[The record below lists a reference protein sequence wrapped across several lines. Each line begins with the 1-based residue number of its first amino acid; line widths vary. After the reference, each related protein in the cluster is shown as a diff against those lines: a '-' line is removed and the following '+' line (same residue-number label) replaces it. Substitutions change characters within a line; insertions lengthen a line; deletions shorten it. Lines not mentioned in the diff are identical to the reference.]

1 MGVVERY
8 LTVDTHRTVDSTAP
22 ILLNMGIRP
31 SKEHRGHH
39 HHAAQG
45 SFDMS
50 RYSPYSLDETRDTH
64 EKMRTDILHLP
75 KEKQRELEQ
84 IAKTLGNR
92 EGVEMVIL
100 YGSYARGDWKEEK
113 DLPKK
118 RWSGHASDYDILV
131 ITREPTDASFEREIK
146 DTLFAL
152 DLSAKTSPIVHDI
165 EDINQQLGEGRYFFL
180 DIKREG
186 RMLYNTEEFGLAEP
200 RELTAEEKQ
209 KLAQADFD
217 YWYLRA
223 KDFYE
228 GHEFY
233 TGKGNPHLAI
243 FNLNQATESAYKAIL
258 LVFTSYCPHEHM
270 LAILGDEAAEFGPV
284 FRDIFPN
291 DTKEEEEYFNL
302 LDRAYIGA
310 RYQKDF
316 IVYWGD
322 VEYLAPRVK
331 QLLEVTERIC
341 CEEIGSIVDK

>member
-1 MGVVERY
+1 M
-8 LTVDTHRTVDSTAP
+8 D
-22 ILLNMGIRP
+22 
-31 SKEHRGHH
+31 
-39 HHAAQG
+39 
-45 SFDMS
+45 

-113 DLPKK
+113 DLKPG

-131 ITREPTDASFEREIK
+131 VTKEPTDASFERQIR
-146 DTLFAL
+146 DTLIAL
-152 DLSAKTSPIVHDI
+152 NLSAKPNPIAHDI
-165 EDINQQLGEGRYFFL
+165 EDVNKQLGEGRYFFL

-186 RMLYNTEEFGLAEP
+186 RMLFNTEAFSLAEP
-200 RELTAEEKQ
+200 RELSPEEKQ
-209 KLAQADFD
+209 TLAQADFD
-217 YWYLRA
+217 YWYKRA
-223 KDFYE
+223 TGFYSNY
-228 GHEFY
+228 EFNY
-233 TGKGNPHLAI
+233 EKEDLYLAI
-243 FNLNQATESAYKAIL
+243 FHLNQAAECAYKTIL
-258 LVFTSYCPHEHM
+258 LVFTSYCPHEH
-270 LAILGDEAAEFGPV
+270 LLLWLGNDAARFGPV
-284 FRDIFPN
+284 GREIFPT
-291 DTKEEEEYFNL
+291 DTKEQEEYFDL

-322 VEYLAPRVK
+322 VEYLAPLVK

-341 CEEIGSIVDK
+341 REKIESIVR

>member
-1 MGVVERY
+1 MN
-8 LTVDTHRTVDSTAP
+8 H
-22 ILLNMGIRP
+22 
-31 SKEHRGHH
+31 
-39 HHAAQG
+39 
-45 SFDMS
+45 
-50 RYSPYSLDETRDTH
+50 YSPYSLDETRDTH

-75 KEKQRELEQ
+75 KEKQRELEL
-84 IAKTLGNR
+84 IAKTLR
-92 EGVEMVIL
+92 DKQGVEMVIL

-113 DLPKK
+113 DLTNK
-118 RWSGHASDYDILV
+118 RWSGHPSDYDILV
-131 ITREPTDASFEREIK
+131 ITREPTDASYEREIRN
-146 DTLFAL
+146 TLHAL
-152 DLSAKTSPIVHDI
+152 NLSARPNPIVHDI
-165 EDINQQLGEGRYFFL
+165 EDINSQLGEGRYFFL

-200 RELTAEEKQ
+200 RELTPEEKQ
-209 KLAQADFD
+209 TLAQADFD

-228 GHEFY
+228 IYETCY
-233 TGKGNPHLAI
+233 EREKLHLAI

-284 FRDIFPN
+284 FRDIFPD
-291 DTKEEEEYFNL
+291 DTKEEKEYFDL

-331 QLLEVTERIC
+331 QLLEVTEKVC
-341 CEEIGSIVDK
+341 TEEITSMTN